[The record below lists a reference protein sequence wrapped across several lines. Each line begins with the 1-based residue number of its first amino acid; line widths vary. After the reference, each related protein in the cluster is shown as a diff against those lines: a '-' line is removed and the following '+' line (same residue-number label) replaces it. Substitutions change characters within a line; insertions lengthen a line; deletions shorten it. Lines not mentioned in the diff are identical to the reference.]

1 MEKWKRNLY
10 ILCTGQFL
18 TMASLSCVTP
28 FLPLYLQQ
36 MGLTDHKEVLWWTG
50 LIYAA
55 NLVTAFLFSP
65 IWGKLADRHG
75 RKSMLVRSG
84 LGMAVTITW
93 MGFVTSPVEL
103 LILRLV
109 NGMMTGFSPAAI
121 AFTATNTPKE
131 RSGYA
136 LGILHASAVGGTI
149 CGPLLGS
156 LLAVQF
162 GFSAVFCITG
172 LFILIAAIIVIFWV
186 NEDFEK
192 AERAEEKTDFVQDF
206 RQIVARK
213 PIGALF
219 VSAAIVR
226 SAMVGTL
233 PLIPLYVQQL
243 VPTQE
248 NVVILAGFATAVMGI
263 ANMMTAPQ
271 LGKWGDRF
279 GSHRIF
285 NLAVLGA
292 ITFSVPQ
299 AFVLHLWPFIALRF
313 CTGACLG
320 GIMPSLHVLIRQF
333 APKGME
339 SRTYSYHNCAVF
351 LGGIAGTFG
360 MGAIAARFGL
370 PLIFIG
376 SAFLLLVNQAWMRF
390 IVVPKIN
397 QISETTLETRGG
409 NTSG

>member
-10 ILCTGQFL
+10 ILCSGQFL
-18 TMASLSCVTP
+18 TMSSLSCVTP

-36 MGLTDHKEVLWWTG
+36 MGLTDPKEVLSWTG

-65 IWGKLADRHG
+65 IWGKLADRYG

-84 LGMAVTITW
+84 IGMAVTITL
-93 MGFVTSPVEL
+93 MGFVTSPLQL
-103 LILRLV
+103 LILRLI

-121 AFTATNTPKE
+121 AFTATNTPPE

-156 LLAVQF
+156 LLAVHF
-162 GFSAVFCITG
+162 GFRAVFSSTG
-172 LFILIAAIIVIFWV
+172 LCILLAAIIVIFWIT
-186 NEDFEK
+186 ESFEK
-192 AERAEEKTDFVQDF
+192 KERNGEKTDFVQDF

-219 VSAAIVR
+219 VSAALVR
-226 SAMVGTL
+226 AAMVGTL

-243 VPTQE
+243 VPHQD
-248 NVVILAGFATAVMGI
+248 NVVILAGVATAVMGI
-263 ANMMTAPQ
+263 ANMLSAPQ

-279 GSHRIF
+279 GSERVF
-285 NLAVLGA
+285 NLAVLGT
-292 ITFSVPQ
+292 ITFSIPQ
-299 AFVLHLWPFIALRF
+299 AFVQQLWPFIALRF

-320 GIMPSLHVLIRQF
+320 GMMPSLHVLIRQY

-351 LGGIAGTFG
+351 LGGIAGTFL
-360 MGAIAARFGL
+360 MGAIATHFGL
-370 PLIFIG
+370 SLIFIG
-376 SAFLLLVNQAWMRF
+376 QTLLLIVNQLWMRLL
-390 IVVPKIN
+390 VVPKLLV
-397 QISETTLETRGG
+397 SAEK
-409 NTSG
+409 